1 MKDIIKLLE
10 EVSPKLD
17 TYDARF
23 MSKLETMLAILRT
36 SGIISSTRTARYGR
50 WHQLLA
56 GALVLAY
63 DEQED
68 LFVSTRSAGKLH
80 AAGITT
86 RLTQWL
92 DALCERECLITQS
105 PSKKAEGRLSL
116 SDFLSI
122 YLADSKIDA

>member
-10 EVSPKLD
+10 EASHKLD

-23 MSKLETMLAILRT
+23 MAKLETMLAILRT

-92 DALCERECLITQS
+92 DDLCEREYLITQS

-116 SDFLSI
+116 SDFLNL
-122 YLADSKIDA
+122 YLGQTG

>member
-92 DALCERECLITQS
+92 DALCEREYLITQS

-116 SDFLSI
+116 SDFLSL
-122 YLADSKIDA
+122 YLADRKVDA

>member
-92 DALCERECLITQS
+92 DDLCEHEYLITQS

-116 SDFLSI
+116 SDFLSL

>member
-1 MKDIIKLLE
+1 M
-10 EVSPKLD
+10 
-17 TYDARF
+17 
-23 MSKLETMLAILRT
+23 
-36 SGIISSTRTARYGR
+36 
-50 WHQLLA
+50 
-56 GALVLAY
+56 LAY

-80 AAGITT
+80 ASGITT

-92 DALCERECLITQS
+92 DALCEREYLITQS

-122 YLADSKIDA
+122 YLADSKVDA

>member
-56 GALVLAY
+56 GACPSSYKVGHQIGLSTGGSGS
-63 DEQED
+63 
-68 LFVSTRSAGKLH
+68 FV
-80 AAGITT
+80 
-86 RLTQWL
+86 
-92 DALCERECLITQS
+92 
-105 PSKKAEGRLSL
+105 
-116 SDFLSI
+116 
-122 YLADSKIDA
+122 

>member
-122 YLADSKIDA
+122 YLADSKVDA

>member
-92 DALCERECLITQS
+92 DDLCEREYLITQN